1 MQLSIAGLGF
11 LTSTPCLLADGFS
24 GLGMHTVCPRLAC
37 RARYLPLGSLAHGLL
52 AGPICLMGTP
62 FSRIWP
68 KCTCEAILGVMWRA
82 AGAVGERSSR
92 P

>member
-37 RARYLPLGSLAHGLL
+37 RARYLP
-52 AGPICLMGTP
+52 
-62 FSRIWP
+62 RIWR